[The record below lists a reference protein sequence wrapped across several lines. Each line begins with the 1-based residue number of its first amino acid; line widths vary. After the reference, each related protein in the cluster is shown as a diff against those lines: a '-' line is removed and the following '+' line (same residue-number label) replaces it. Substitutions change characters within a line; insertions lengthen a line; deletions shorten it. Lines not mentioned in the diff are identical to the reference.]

1 MNFDFL
7 ESKSIWKKQF
17 RQMLSRIEILLFAFW
32 NNSGHCRYKKSR
44 RKKGF
49 SEASIKVLL
58 QCKIQG
64 SAMCKTVWEIWTH
77 SRKHSL
83 YTVCIKNRV
92 FLSWHGWADM
102 ATVNIIWLNFYFYKF
117 SFESLF
123 AWLLSLLIWRLEKC
137 KLNIFFWMSLT
148 FEYNLQKFYVK
159 CFHSIT

>member
-1 MNFDFL
+1 MWKEMRFCNSFHLADEFGLFWIKKHL
-7 ESKSIWKKQF
+7 EKQF

-44 RKKGF
+44 KKKGF

-77 SRKHSL
+77 NRKRSL

-123 AWLLSLLIWRLEKC
+123 AWLLSFLIWRLEKC
-137 KLNIFFWMSLT
+137 KLNIFFSECL
-148 FEYNLQKFYVK
+148 
-159 CFHSIT
+159 